1 MISQIFDESPKETQ
15 LITSDDESQN
25 LKKIDKNVN
34 GTNKIQMKKQLG
46 LLEGIAI
53 ILGII
58 CGSGKVLYDLYSFY
72 IFQKKLF
79 LFTMKIFNNFLFFIK

>member
-58 CGSGKVLYDLYSFY
+58 CGSGKVIYVIYILFIFFKKNYFY
-72 IFQKKLF
+72 L
-79 LFTMKIFNNFLFFIK
+79 L

>member
-34 GTNKIQMKKQLG
+34 DTNKIQMKKQLG

>member
-58 CGSGKVLYDLYSFY
+58 CGSGKVLCDLYSFY

-79 LFTMKIFNNFLFFIK
+79 LFIMKISDNFLK